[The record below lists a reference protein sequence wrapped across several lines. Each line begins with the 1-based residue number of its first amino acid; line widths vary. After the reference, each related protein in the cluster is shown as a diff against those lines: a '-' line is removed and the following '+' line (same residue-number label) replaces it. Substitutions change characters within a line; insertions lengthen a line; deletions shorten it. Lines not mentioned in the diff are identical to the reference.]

1 VQETNGFTI
10 AQLTL
15 RK

>member
-10 AQLTL
+10 AQIKF